1 MNPFLNIPTYPD
13 FPKMTPELARE
24 AFQQL
29 MPEIRQKIDALEKDH
44 PLTWEGFMQPLH
56 EIMLPLNKAWEI
68 LSHFLSV
75 CNNDAW
81 RKVQQELQPQIIAL
95 SLRVGQSERLY
106 RSYCALREA
115 NANKPSLTPVRRR
128 ILDQV
133 IKDAKLAGVGLPP
146 EKQARF
152 NALQTDIAQLGTTFR
167 NNDLDATKAFSL
179 ILKTPEE
186 IAGLPRTLL
195 AATET
200 TLEGNVKAWKITL
213 EGAVYLP
220 FMMHS
225 QNRTA
230 REKLYRA
237 FITQA
242 SSGPADNTP
251 VLEKILSLRREL
263 ANILDF
269 PTYADMSISSKSAK
283 TVAAV
288 DDLIEK
294 LYQAAY
300 PQGRK
305 EMEALQ
311 AFADKK
317 GFIAATTGSGNDR
330 KLQPWDIHFHAERLR
345 EENYDLNEEELSKFF
360 PYPNVLNGLFALTER
375 LFGIRIVD
383 ATGEVPVWHPDVK
396 FYHALNADG
405 TRIAS
410 FYSDPY
416 TRPETKNSGAWANA
430 FATRRKKP
438 DGTLELPLAL
448 MVCNQSKPVGGKP
461 TLMRFTEIKTLFH
474 EFGHVL
480 QHLLTTVDDPEAS
493 GLNGIEW
500 DAVEI
505 ASQFMEN
512 WCYNKATLTAM
523 SCHVEVGLPLPED
536 LYQRLRSAQYY
547 RAATTLL
554 RQLNL
559 AATDINLYVRYP
571 KPEWKCAHDVHFFSL
586 KKYSPTPFL
595 PEDRNLC
602 SFSHIFSGG
611 YAAGYYSYK
620 WSEVMSADAFGA
632 FEEAG
637 LEDEVAIQ
645 KTGKRYKDTFLALGG
660 GTHPLEVFQQFRGRA
675 PTIHALLR
683 NTGLAHD

>member
-24 AFQQL
+24 AFQHL
-29 MPEIRQKIDALEKDH
+29 LPETQQKIDALEKDH
-44 PLTWEGFMQPLH
+44 PLAWEGLMQPLY
-56 EIMLPLNKAWEI
+56 ESLLPLNKAWEI
-68 LSHFLSV
+68 LSHLLSV
-75 CNNDAW
+75 SNNEAW
-81 RKVQQELQPQIIAL
+81 RNVQQELQPKIIAF
-95 SLRVGQSERLY
+95 SLRVSQSERLY

-115 NANKPSLTPVRRR
+115 DAKQPALTPVRRR

-133 IKDAKLAGVGLPP
+133 IQEAKLAGVGLPP
-146 EKQARF
+146 DKQSRF
-152 NALQTDIAQLGTTFR
+152 NALKTEIAQLGTTFQ

-186 IAGLPRTLL
+186 IAGLPADLL

-200 TLEGNVKAWKITL
+200 TLEGDVKAWKMTL
-213 EGAVYLP
+213 ETAVYIP

-225 QNRTA
+225 KNRPA

-242 SSGPADNTP
+242 TSGKSDNTP
-251 VLEKILSLRREL
+251 VLEKILALRREL
-263 ANILDF
+263 ANIIDF
-269 PTYADMSISSKSAK
+269 PTYADLSLSTKSAK

-294 LYQAAY
+294 LHQAAY
-300 PQGRK
+300 PQGVK
-305 EMEALQ
+305 EMETLQ
-311 AFADKK
+311 SFADKK
-317 GFIAATTGSGNDR
+317 GLLATANNPEAK
-330 KLQPWDIHFHAERLR
+330 KLQPWDIPFYAERQR
-345 EENYDLNEEELSKFF
+345 EESYALSEEELSKYF
-360 PYPNVLNGLFALTER
+360 PYPMVLKGLFALTER

-396 FYHALNADG
+396 FYHALTADG
-405 TRIAS
+405 TCIAS

-416 TRPETKNSGAWANA
+416 TRPETKRSGAWANA
-430 FATRRKKP
+430 FATRRKKS
-438 DGTLELPLAL
+438 DGSLEKPLAL
-448 MVCNQSKPVGGKP
+448 MVCNQSKPVGNKP
-461 TLMRFTEIKTLFH
+461 TLMRFTEVKTLFH

-523 SCHVEVGLPLPED
+523 SSHVDTGLPLPEE
-536 LYQRLRSAQYY
+536 LYQRLRAAQYY
-547 RAATTLL
+547 RTATALL
-554 RQLNL
+554 RQINL
-559 AATDINLYVRYP
+559 AATDMNLHARYP
-571 KPEWKCAHDVHFFSL
+571 KPEWPSAHEVHFASL
-586 KKYSPTPFL
+586 KKYSPTPYL

-602 SFSHIFSGG
+602 SFSHIFAGG

-637 LEDEVAIQ
+637 LDDEVAVQ
-645 KTGKRYKDTFLALGG
+645 RTGKRYRDTILALGG
-660 GTHPLEVFQQFRGRA
+660 GTHPLDVFQQFRGRA

-683 NTGLAHD
+683 NTGLASK

>member
-13 FPKMTPELARE
+13 FPKMSPELARE

-29 MPEIRQKIDALEKDH
+29 LPEVQKKIDALEKEH
-44 PLTWEGFMQPLH
+44 ALTWEGVMQPLY
-56 EIMLPLNKAWEI
+56 ENLLPLNKAWDV
-68 LSHFLSV
+68 LSHLLSV
-75 CNNDAW
+75 CNNDGW
-81 RKVQQELQPQIIAL
+81 RKVQQELQPKIIAF

-106 RSYCALREA
+106 RSYCALRDA
-115 NANKPSLTPVRRR
+115 DVKQPALTPVRRR

-133 IKDAKLAGVGLPP
+133 IQEAKLAGVGLPP
-146 EKQARF
+146 EKQSRF
-152 NALQTDIAQLGTTFR
+152 NALKTEIAQLGTTFQ

-179 ILKTPEE
+179 MLKTPEE
-186 IAGLPRTLL
+186 IAGLPADLL
-195 AATET
+195 AATAT

-213 EGAVYLP
+213 ETAVYIP

-225 QNRTA
+225 KNRPA

-242 SSGPADNTP
+242 SSGPSNNTP
-251 VLEKILSLRREL
+251 ILEKILQLRREL
-263 ANILDF
+263 ANIIDF
-269 PTYADMSISSKSAK
+269 PTYADLSLSTKSAK

-300 PQGRK
+300 PQGVK
-305 EMEALQ
+305 EMEELQ

-317 GFIAATTGSGNDR
+317 GTLAATNNPEER

-345 EENYDLNEEELSKFF
+345 EENYALSEEELSKYF
-360 PYPNVLNGLFALTER
+360 PYPMVLKGLFALTER

-405 TRIAS
+405 TCIAS

-416 TRPETKNSGAWANA
+416 TRPETKRSGAWANA

-438 DGTLELPLAL
+438 DGTLEKPLAL
-448 MVCNQSKPVGGKP
+448 MVCNQSKPVDNKP
-461 TLMRFTEIKTLFH
+461 TLMRFTEVKTLFH

-480 QHLLTTVDDPEAS
+480 QHLLTTVEDPEAS

-523 SCHVEVGLPLPED
+523 SSHVETGSPLPEE
-536 LYQRLRSAQYY
+536 LYQRLRAAQYY
-547 RAATTLL
+547 RTATALL

-559 AATDINLYVRYP
+559 AATDMNLHARYP
-571 KPEWKCAHDVHFFSL
+571 KPEWTSAHEVHFASL
-586 KKYSPTPFL
+586 KKYSPTPYL
-595 PEDRNLC
+595 PDDRNLC
-602 SFSHIFSGG
+602 SFSHIFAGG

-637 LEDEVAIQ
+637 LDDEVAVQ
-645 KTGKRYKDTFLALGG
+645 RTGKRYRDTILALGG
-660 GTHPLEVFQQFRGRA
+660 GTHPLDVFRQFRGRA
-675 PTIHALLR
+675 PTIQALLR
-683 NTGLAHD
+683 NTGLANK

>member
-29 MPEIRQKIDALEKDH
+29 LPQTQQKVDALEKDH
-44 PLTWEGFMQPLH
+44 PLTWEGLMQPLY
-56 EIMLPLNKAWEI
+56 ETLQPLNKAWEI
-68 LSHFLSV
+68 LSHLLSV
-75 CNNDAW
+75 CNTEAW
-81 RKVQQELQPQIIAL
+81 RKMQQELQPQIIAL

-106 RSYCALREA
+106 RSYCALRDA
-115 NANKPSLTPVRRR
+115 DAKNPSLTPVRRR
-128 ILDQV
+128 ILSQV
-133 IKDAKLAGVGLPP
+133 IRDAKLAGVGLPP
-146 EKQARF
+146 EKQRRF
-152 NALQTDIAQLGTTFR
+152 NTLQTDIAQLGTTFR

-186 IAGLPRTLL
+186 IAGLPADLL

-200 TLEGNVKAWKITL
+200 TLEGNVKGWKITL
-213 EGAVYLP
+213 ETAVYLP

-225 QNRTA
+225 KNRAA

-242 SSGPADNTP
+242 TSGSSDNTP
-251 VLEKILSLRREL
+251 VLEKILLLRREL
-263 ANILDF
+263 ANLIDF
-269 PTYADMSISSKSAK
+269 PTYADLSLSTKSAK

-300 PQGRK
+300 PQGVK
-305 EMEALQ
+305 EMAELQ

-317 GFIAATTGSGNDR
+317 GTLAGATTPEAR

-345 EENYDLNEEELSKFF
+345 EESYALSEEELSKYF
-360 PYPNVLNGLFALTER
+360 PYPNVLKGLFALTER
-375 LFGIRIVD
+375 LFGLRIVD

-405 TRIAS
+405 TCIAS

-416 TRPETKNSGAWANA
+416 TRPETKSSGAWANA

-438 DGTLELPLAL
+438 DGTLEKPLAL
-448 MVCNQSKPVGGKP
+448 MVCNQSKPVGSKP
-461 TLMRFTEIKTLFH
+461 TLMRFTEVKTLFH

-523 SCHVEVGLPLPED
+523 SSHVETRLPLPEE
-536 LYQRLRSAQYY
+536 LYHRLRAAQYY
-547 RAATTLL
+547 RTATALL

-559 AATDINLYVRYP
+559 AATDMNLYARYP
-571 KPEWKCAHDVHFFSL
+571 QPQWKSAHDVHFASL
-586 KKYSPTPFL
+586 KKYNPTPYL

-637 LEDEVAIQ
+637 LEDEVAVQ
-645 KTGKRYKDTFLALGG
+645 KIGKRYRDTFLALGG
-660 GTHPLEVFQQFRGRA
+660 GTHPLEVFKQFRGRA

-683 NTGLAHD
+683 NTGLART